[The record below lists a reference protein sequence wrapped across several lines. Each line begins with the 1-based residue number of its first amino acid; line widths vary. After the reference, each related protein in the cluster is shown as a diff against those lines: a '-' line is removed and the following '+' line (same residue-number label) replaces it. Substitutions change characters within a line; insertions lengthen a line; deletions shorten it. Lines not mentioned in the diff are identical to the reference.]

1 MAYLS
6 NFHYGEYVM
15 NKCKISIW
23 SKSDHPTSKPLGKS
37 YRLENGKLIK
47 DDLGTNAKYV
57 QVIDIESLDD
67 LEFLIDFD
75 LHQGE
80 GFITSGLPKNP
91 DITEA
96 KVTVKDFPKK
106 GHISRSKDDLEWRS
120 GTGTYCVIDYDPEW
134 SND

>member
-1 MAYLS
+1 
-6 NFHYGEYVM
+6 M
-15 NKCKISIW
+15 NKIKLSVW
-23 SKSDHPTSKPLGKS
+23 LLSKTPGSKPLGKS
-37 YRLENGKLIK
+37 YGLKDGRLVKE
-47 DDLGTNAKYV
+47 DLGTNATHFRV
-57 QVIDIESLDD
+57 ETIESLDD

-80 GFITSGLPKNP
+80 GFITSGIPKNP
-91 DITEA
+91 DITKA
-96 KVTVKDFPKK
+96 RVTVKDCPKK